1 MVYILHYLP
10 LHKSGKHLMLLCLSR
25 VLSIQSMAN
34 VPANARDVKHVLLE
48 SAQAQC
54 RVCNISKKCCIDN
67 FSTRQIK
74 NFKNSRPVVCY
85 DCSMKEKQDNNKLPK
100 KVLLGNVSGTLLTT
114 KYNACDNHSSST
126 TTKLTPG
133 AENNAITT
141 LNNNRVYV
149 SNPSVLPISGFRY
162 YKNFLNNDDVE
173 KIMNIL
179 DSNPWR
185 TAVRR
190 RQQFYGEIYYHTIHD
205 VAEIQP
211 KFDANNN
218 TKESSKKASNI
229 DLDMSPFQFLIDKFY
244 TDFFVKKHE
253 ECKYCNNEIFGKDK
267 STFPTQ
273 ILVNEYIDNVGISS
287 HFEDEEAFGPVIA
300 TISLLNPIYMTLEK
314 PIEHNN
320 SCDKYLGQTKV
331 LLEKN
336 SLFIMSDDCRFEWRH
351 AITRH
356 RKVPTVVS
364 ENDHNNET
372 KFSLIQRDH
381 NYRRVSLT
389 IRHLLPGRKQVS

>member
-1 MVYILHYLP
+1 MSKFV
-10 LHKSGKHLMLLCLSR
+10 KKF
-25 VLSIQSMAN
+25 QS
-34 VPANARDVKHVLLE
+34 VK
-48 SAQAQC
+48 C
-54 RVCNISKKCCIDN
+54 RVCQISKECCVDN
-67 FSTRQIK
+67 FSVRQIK
-74 NFKNSRPVVCY
+74 NFKNGRPVVCY
-85 DCSMKEKQDNNKLPK
+85 ECSMKEKQDNNKLPVK
-100 KVLLGNVSGTLLTT
+100 IMLDNITGTMPDCNEDSDDKITNDNNVINTMKS
-114 KYNACDNHSSST
+114 
-126 TTKLTPG
+126 
-133 AENNAITT
+133 
-141 LNNNRVYV
+141 NRVYV

-162 YKNFLNNDDVE
+162 YQNFLTDDDVT

-185 TAVRR
+185 NAVRR

-211 KFDANNN
+211 TFDNSNDNANTNNN
-218 TKESSKKASNI
+218 NNVKQPIKPSNV

-244 TDFFVKKHE
+244 TDFFLT
-253 ECKYCNNEIFGKDK
+253 NNEIFGNDK

-273 ILVNEYIDNVGISS
+273 ILVNEYVDNVGISS

-314 PIEHNN
+314 PIVHNN

-336 SLFIMSDDCRFEWRH
+336 SLFIMSDDCRYHWRH

-356 RKVPTVVS
+356 HKVPTVIS
-364 ENDHNNET
+364 EEGSDNDNNNIDNLNDKT
-372 KFSLIQRDH
+372 KFKLIQRDH

-389 IRHLLPGRKQVS
+389 IRHLLPGRKQVKVSCVENDE